1 MTDKNSI
8 FSRNQLAIAL
18 LLIALCAGGIFS
30 AITGGRSD
38 VGFKQLV
45 GAIFAPDDSLGQSV
59 LRDIRLPRTFAAV
72 LLGVNLGLAGLA
84 LQAITR
90 NPLASPAI
98 LGINQGA
105 ALGLTL
111 SLIIPELAGISPD
124 AMAVV
129 GALIAGFLTFAIAGG
144 LQGKMDSMRLILG
157 GVAVGAFSYA
167 IVRFSFTLEDE
178 LARTVVRWTVGDISD
193 IRWPATQRLAMWAL
207 PGLIVSIILAQRFN
221 LMALGQSSAQG
232 LGADPRITLLFGTV
246 LAAALAGV
254 SVSVAGPI
262 AFVGLVVPHLAR
274 IGFGT
279 DHRVLVPVTAMTG
292 AALMLVADGLSKWL
306 SAPIE
311 TPVGV
316 IAALIGAPWFLWLT
330 ITTKEA
336 Q

>member
-1 MTDKNSI
+1 MRPSRGLISI
-8 FSRNQLAIAL
+8 TL
-18 LLIALCAGGIFS
+18 LLVTLTAGGVFS
-30 AITGGRSD
+30 AVTGGRSD
-38 VGFKQLV
+38 VGLAQFWGV
-45 GAIFAPDDSLGQSV
+45 IFAPDESLGQSV
-59 LRDIRLPRTFAAV
+59 LRDIRLPRSFSAA
-72 LLGVNLGLAGLA
+72 LLGVNLGLAGLV

-111 SLIIPELAGISPD
+111 SLIIPGLTGLPPDVMAITGALGAGI
-124 AMAVV
+124 
-129 GALIAGFLTFAIAGG
+129 LTFAIAGG

-178 LARTVVRWTVGDISD
+178 LARTVVRWTVGDIGD
-193 IRWPATQRLAMWAL
+193 IRWPETRWLALWAFA
-207 PGLIVSIILAQRFN
+207 GLIVSFLLAQRFN
-221 LMALGQSSAQG
+221 LMALGQASTQG
-232 LGADPRITLLFGTV
+232 LGADPRVTLLMGTV

-274 IGFGT
+274 MGFGA
-279 DHRVLVPVTAMTG
+279 DHRVLVPVTALTG

-330 ITTKEA
+330 LSSKETE
-336 Q
+336 